1 MFSSVK
7 TKGDPSIERLQQV
20 IRNEGIGG
28 EDPGSTADTVNLKPA
43 AAMIGTEGLENKV
56 QDLSVANA
64 EEEKVEEEEAE
75 GDNVEEEAEQQ
86 EELADANKDIVEV
99 LEDLSS
105 QVFSSAELDV
115 GDDSPLGHFHKVLAS
130 KKGRVHLG
138 SRFSPAKKWKPSAG
152 RPNSWT
158 DSSTVKVGKARA
170 CKKL

>member
-28 EDPGSTADTVNLKPA
+28 EDPGSSTVDTVNLKPA
-43 AAMIGTEGLENKV
+43 AVMIGTEGLENKV

-99 LEDLSS
+99 LE
-105 QVFSSAELDV
+105 
-115 GDDSPLGHFHKVLAS
+115 
-130 KKGRVHLG
+130 R
-138 SRFSPAKKWKPSAG
+138 
-152 RPNSWT
+152 T
-158 DSSTVKVGKARA
+158 
-170 CKKL
+170 